1 MEHRGHADHRTL
13 FPREEAGGRGR
24 DRSCEP
30 HGDGLRLAQHR
41 PAKCPGQGAQT
52 RPGRNHDL
60 LARNRGNDL
69 VRDGTAGRRHG
80 ARPHGAVAAP
90 RRADRRHGA
99 HHAVRRMGAHRM
111 ARGRRSE
118 RHRNGLRLPPQGR
131 HGVARG
137 TRRRDRGR
145 NLPRETRRPR
155 PRNDLRTESLL
166 RHGPQRHAGI
176 HHRSGSAAAQRRIRD
191 VEHRPQRHPLPLRR
205 RRAAG
210 RAVLGFGQSRFDDAQ
225 KTRHHQRKKTRVRV
239 RRANTAHSSNRSTSP
254 SSASASSPPETS
266 SPATTPKRRAPTA
279 S

>member
-30 HGDGLRLAQHR
+30 HGDGLCLAQHR
-41 PAKCPGQGAQT
+41 PAKRPGQGAQT

-69 VRDGTAGRRHG
+69 VRDGTAGGCHR

-155 PRNDLRTESLL
+155 PRNDLRTASLL
-166 RHGPQRHAGI
+166 RHGPQRRAG
-176 HHRSGSAAAQRRIRD
+176 
-191 VEHRPQRHPLPLRR
+191 
-205 RRAAG
+205 
-210 RAVLGFGQSRFDDAQ
+210 
-225 KTRHHQRKKTRVRV
+225 
-239 RRANTAHSSNRSTSP
+239 N
-254 SSASASSPPETS
+254 SPP
-266 SPATTPKRRAPTA
+266 KRLRSCPTLDSRRGAPTA
-279 S
+279 ATSSTPTPPTRRWPSSSGVRAIPVR

>member
-41 PAKCPGQGAQT
+41 PAKRPGQGAQT

-166 RHGPQRHAGI
+166 RHGPQQRAGI
-176 HHRSGSAAAQRRIRD
+176 HHRSGSAGCPTPDSRR
-191 VEHRPQRHPLPLRR
+191 
-205 RRAAG
+205 G
-210 RAVLGFGQSRFDDAQ
+210 
-225 KTRHHQRKKTRVRV
+225 
-239 RRANTAHSSNRSTSP
+239 
-254 SSASASSPPETS
+254 
-266 SPATTPKRRAPTA
+266 APTA
-279 S
+279 ATSSTPTPPTRRWPSSSGVRAIPVR